1 MAITADTAEQRRTLK
16 IALGL
21 NAAMFAVEVTAG
33 VIGHSMGLVA
43 EGLDNLTD
51 AAAYGI
57 AMLANHGPQ
66 APPAGSLDEIS
77 TCTRSALPGEKAAH
91 RRRPPRPLRPG
102 PKLSG
107 GAHVVVMDVGM
118 DHHLAVMVDQ

>member
-1 MAITADTAEQRRTLK
+1 MVARRHGDY
-16 IALGL
+16 GL

-57 AMLANHGPQ
+57 AMLSITGGFGDCHGDCHFFKGDASAYP
-66 APPAGSLDEIS
+66 
-77 TCTRSALPGEKAAH
+77 RSANATVPDSF
-91 RRRPPRPLRPG
+91 G
-102 PKLSG
+102 PF
-107 GAHVVVMDVGM
+107 VP
-118 DHHLAVMVDQ
+118 